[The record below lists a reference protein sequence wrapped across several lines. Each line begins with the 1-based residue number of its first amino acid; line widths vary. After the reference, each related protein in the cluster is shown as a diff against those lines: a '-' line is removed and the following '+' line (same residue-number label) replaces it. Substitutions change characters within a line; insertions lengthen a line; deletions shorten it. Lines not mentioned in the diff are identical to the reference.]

1 MYTRKNKRIKERRN
15 CQLKRAVKGNFG
27 YLAVKR
33 MQVIIRT
40 ILFFGIS
47 IALYIAG
54 YVTTGDNR
62 NLLTIVAVLGLLP
75 ASKSLVNMIMLIRA
89 RGCSK
94 EAKQELEPLEGRLVG
109 MYDMYF
115 TSYKKNFAISHMI
128 VEGKV
133 ILGYTEDAKCDCRAC
148 EEHLNTM
155 LKQGGFKDMTIR
167 ISENIK
173 GYGEQLEN
181 LNQKNQENDPVK
193 DDEVRVIL
201 YDISL

>member
-1 MYTRKNKRIKERRN
+1 M
-15 CQLKRAVKGNFG
+15 KRAVKGKFG
-27 YLAVKR
+27 YLAAKR
-33 MQVIIRT
+33 IQVIIRT

-47 IALYIAG
+47 AALYIAG
-54 YVTTGDNR
+54 YVTTGDNK

-75 ASKSLVNMIMLIRA
+75 ASKSLVNMIMMLRA
-89 RGCSK
+89 TGCSM
-94 EAKQELEPLEGRLVG
+94 EAKEELEPLEGRLVG

-115 TSYKKNFAISHMI
+115 TSYKKNFAISHMV
-128 VEGKV
+128 VEGKI

-148 EEHLNTM
+148 EEHLDTM
-155 LKQGGFKDMTIR
+155 LKQGGCKDMTVR

-173 GYGEQLEN
+173 SYGEQLKN
-181 LNQKNQENDPVK
+181 LNQKKQDNDPVK